1 MPGEWFMELRQL
13 RYFIAVSDNLNFSR
27 AAESLYISQSSLS
40 QQIAD
45 LEREIGV
52 DLFKRSKRSVE
63 LTEAGKT
70 MQRLA
75 RNLLSSAE
83 KLVPEV
89 RYIAQTETL
98 DRDIYF
104 GLDYSIELNYH
115 INYHSSFRVPLTDV
129 IYETHKTVPGLRP
142 SFEMFEHE
150 QLVRALDI
158 GTVDLG
164 FFLHHSKTVSGS
176 GELVAQILRQEE
188 MLLVLRSEQ
197 EIEDTLDN
205 VRDVLMKRGLIL
217 LERETKGMG
226 QVLRILDAIGVE
238 PSIRF
243 CETRMVMVLTAE
255 CGECATI
262 LPVSVAAGLNDPALK
277 VLHFRTPLATRYLLA
292 VWRKDNHNSLIQ
304 AVLQNLTE
312 NL

>member
-1 MPGEWFMELRQL
+1 MELRQL
-13 RYFIAVSDNLNFSR
+13 RYFIAVADNLNFSR

-45 LEREIGV
+45 FEREIGV
-52 DLFKRSKRSVE
+52 DLLKRSKRSVE

-70 MQRLA
+70 MLRLA
-75 RNLLSSAE
+75 RNLLNSAE

-89 RYIAQTETL
+89 RYVAQTETL

-104 GLDYSIELNYH
+104 GLDYSLELSYH
-115 INYHSSFRVPLTDV
+115 TNYHSSFRVPLTNV
-129 IYETHKTVPGLRP
+129 IYDTQKAVPGLRP
-142 SFEMFEHE
+142 TFELFEHE

-164 FFLHHSKTVSGS
+164 FFLHHGKTVSGS
-176 GELVAQILRQEE
+176 GELVAQILRHEE
-188 MLLVLRSEQ
+188 MVLVVRSE
-197 EIEDTLDN
+197 EDIEDTMEN
-205 VRDVLMKRGLIL
+205 VKSILMKKGLIL

-226 QVLRILDAIGVE
+226 QVMRILDAIGVE

-262 LPVSVAAGLNDPALK
+262 LPTSVVAGLNDPSIK
-277 VLHFRTPLATRYLLA
+277 TLHFRTPLATRYLLA

-304 AVLQNLTE
+304 TVLQNLTE

>member
-1 MPGEWFMELRQL
+1 MELRQL
-13 RYFIAVSDNLNFSR
+13 RYFIAVADNLNFSR

-52 DLFKRSKRSVE
+52 DLLKRSKRSVE

-70 MQRLA
+70 MLRLA
-75 RNLLSSAE
+75 RNLLNSAE

-104 GLDYSIELNYH
+104 GIDNSIELNYH
-115 INYHSSFRVPLTDV
+115 INYHSSFRVPLTDAV
-129 IYETHKTVPGLRP
+129 NQTHRSVPGLRP
-142 SFEMFEHE
+142 SFELFEHE

-164 FFLHHSKTVSGS
+164 FFLHHSKSVSSS
-176 GELVAQILRQEE
+176 GEMAAQVLRQDE
-188 MLLVLRSEQ
+188 MVLVLRSDE
-197 EIEDTLDN
+197 EIEDTIDN
-205 VRDVLMKRGLIL
+205 VREILISRGLIL

-226 QVLRILDAIGVE
+226 QVMRVLDSIGVE
-238 PSIRF
+238 PYIRF
-243 CETRMVMVLTAE
+243 CENRMVMVLTAE

-262 LPVSVAAGLNDPALK
+262 LPVSVVNGLNDPSLK
-277 VLHFRTPLATRYLLA
+277 FLHFRTPLATRYLLA

-304 AVLQNLTE
+304 TVLQILTE